1 MSEPDNT
8 LILPIVKYGSSLLRK
23 KVSPV
28 IDFTTLAPLIE
39 KMFHSMNNENGIDL
53 AANQL
58 GWSLDIMIVDTLD
71 CENEEDPGTYV
82 FINSTIIDTDGICA
96 MEEGCLSIPNIR
108 AEIKRPEKIILKYQD
123 LEENYHEKSFSGI
136 TSRVI
141 QHEMDH
147 LNGKLFIDY
156 LPQSKRML
164 IKKRLME
171 ISKTRKTSDAI
182 IL

>member
-1 MSEPDNT
+1 MLT
-8 LILPIVKYGSSLLRK
+8 
-23 KVSPV
+23 
-28 IDFTTLAPLIE
+28 
-39 KMFHSMNNENGIDL
+39 
-53 AANQL
+53 Q
-58 GWSLDIMIVDTLD
+58 
-71 CENEEDPGTYV
+71 
-82 FINSTIIDTDGICA
+82 
-96 MEEGCLSIPNIR
+96 
-108 AEIKRPEKIILKYQD
+108 KIILKFQD